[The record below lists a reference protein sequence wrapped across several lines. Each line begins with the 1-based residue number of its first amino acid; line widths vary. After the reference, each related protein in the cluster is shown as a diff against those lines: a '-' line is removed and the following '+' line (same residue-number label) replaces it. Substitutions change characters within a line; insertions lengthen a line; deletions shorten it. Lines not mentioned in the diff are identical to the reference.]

1 MTLPQSLLLIALL
14 IAACAFFSLAELSLA
29 ASRRLRL
36 RQMADEGDARAE
48 RVLRLQEQP
57 GDYFTVV
64 QVGQNAVAILGGIVG
79 EGALSPHF
87 TALFGLWLADGSA
100 QNTGFLASFVV
111 ITSLFILFSDL
122 FPKRLGMAEPE
133 NLVVR
138 LARPMVFLM
147 TVLRPLVWFYSKG
160 ADALFRL
167 LGMSSL
173 RDDRITSDDI
183 LARMAAGARA
193 GVLAAREQQ
202 VITKVFELDTRMVS
216 SAMSPRDRIAFFL
229 RDEPDAVIRLRI
241 AAEPFSTYPVCEGD
255 IDHVVGYVDAKDLF
269 QRVLNNQP
277 ISLADDSLV
286 RKVLIVPDRLTLSE
300 VLEQFRQVHED
311 FAVIVNE
318 YSLVVG
324 VVTLNDV
331 MSTVMG
337 DLVVG
342 PADEE
347 QIVRRDENSWLI
359 DGVTPVEDVL
369 HALNL
374 DELPHIDEYETL
386 AGFLMVML
394 RRVPRRTD
402 SVSWGGYKFEVLD
415 VDSFRID
422 QVMVSRIK
430 PAPVDGGSAAGPSAP
445 AAH

>member
-1 MTLPQSLLLIALL
+1 MTLSQSLFIICLL
-14 IAACAFFSLAELSLA
+14 IAASGYFSVAEISLA

-48 RVLRLQEQP
+48 RVLQLQEQP
-57 GDYFTVV
+57 GDYFTVL

-79 EGALSPHF
+79 EGALSPF
-87 TALFGLWLADGSA
+87 LDAALALWLPPTTAQTLGFVGS
-100 QNTGFLASFVV
+100 FLVV
-111 ITSLFILFSDL
+111 TSLFILFADL
-122 FPKRLGMAEPE
+122 LPKRLGMAEPE
-133 NLVVR
+133 QWAVR
-138 LARPMVFLM
+138 VMRSMQVCITLFKPI
-147 TVLRPLVWFYSKG
+147 VWFYSRTTE
-160 ADALFRL
+160 ALFKL
-167 LGMSSL
+167 LGLPTM
-173 RDDRITSDDI
+173 RDDRITPEDI
-183 LARMAAGARA
+183 LAMTEAGARA

-202 VITKVFELDTRMVS
+202 VIANVFELDSRTVA
-216 SAMSPRDRIAFFL
+216 SAMTQRDRIAFFL
-229 RDEPDAVIRLRI
+229 RDDPDDVIRARI

-269 QRVLNNQP
+269 QRVLNNQAL
-277 ISLADDSLV
+277 SLADESLV
-286 RKVLIVPDRLTLSE
+286 RKMLIVPDRLTLAE

-318 YSLVVG
+318 YSLIVG

-337 DLVVG
+337 DLVG

-359 DGVTPVEDVL
+359 DGVTPIEDVL
-369 HALNL
+369 RTLNL
-374 DELPHIDEYETL
+374 DELPHAEEYETL

-402 SVSWGGYKFEVLD
+402 SVNWGGYKFEVLD
-415 VDSFRID
+415 VDSYRID
-422 QVMVSRIK
+422 QVMVSRLTE
-430 PAPVDGGSAAGPSAP
+430 AGAAAP
-445 AAH
+445 AQP

>member
-1 MTLPQSLLLIALL
+1 M
-14 IAACAFFSLAELSLA
+14 AEISLA
-29 ASRRLRL
+29 AARRLRL
-36 RQMADEGDARAE
+36 RQLADEGDARAE
-48 RVLRLQEQP
+48 RVLRMQEQP

-79 EGALSPHF
+79 EDALSPHLS
-87 TALFGLWLADGSA
+87 ALLGLWLAPSMA
-100 QNTGFLASFVV
+100 QTVGFLASFLV
-111 ITSLFILFSDL
+111 ITSLFILFADL

-133 NLVVR
+133 RLVLR
-138 LARPMVFLM
+138 LAQPMAWCMAL
-147 TVLRPLVWFYSKG
+147 LRPLVWLYSRC

-167 LGMSSL
+167 FGLSSL
-173 RDDRITSDDI
+173 RDDRITSEDI
-183 LARMAAGARA
+183 LAMMEAGARA

-202 VITKVFELDTRMVS
+202 VITNVFELDTRTVS
-216 SAMSPRDRIAFFL
+216 SAMSPRDRIAFFR
-229 RDEPDAVIRLRI
+229 RDDADAVIRLRI

-337 DLVVG
+337 DLVG

-347 QIVRRDENSWLI
+347 QIVRRDEDSWLI
-359 DGVTPVEDVL
+359 DGVAPIEDVL
-369 HALNL
+369 HALSL
-374 DELPHIDEYETL
+374 DALPHTEEYETL

-402 SVSWGGYKFEVLD
+402 SVTWGGYKFEVLD
-415 VDSFRID
+415 VDSYRID
-422 QVMVSRIK
+422 QVMVSRI
-430 PAPVDGGSAAGPSAP
+430 AP
-445 AAH
+445 AGAAPADA